1 MLPRGLF
8 LREDTSSV
16 VFGVSLQRLKERL
29 KRSMLFC
36 SKSFFGP
43 VMYSFQAKNKE
54 DKGFKRNAFTNFET
68 LTTFFNAMSGGGGA
82 LST

>member
-1 MLPRGLF
+1 MLPRRMFVRVG
-8 LREDTSSV
+8 TSSG

-36 SKSFFGP
+36 LKSFFGP
-43 VMYSFQAKNKE
+43 VMYSFQAKNME
-54 DKGFKRNAFTNFET
+54 YRGFKRNAFTNFET
-68 LTTFFNAMSGGGGA
+68 LTTFFIAMSGGGGA

>member
-29 KRSMLFC
+29 KRSILFC
-36 SKSFFGP
+36 SKSFFGL
-43 VMYSFQAKNKE
+43 VMYSFQAKNMEYKA
-54 DKGFKRNAFTNFET
+54 FKRNLFVNFET
-68 LTTFFNAMSGGGGA
+68 LTTFFITMSGGGGA